1 MKTFSKYNFYRDST
15 LARGV
20 DFDQK
25 KESKNFKRFVWIV
38 AEDLGGTPIT
48 SHYRSIIALAK
59 VHKMRGVIIT
69 ENRIIASHYEFD
81 ILIKHLVNSIYLN

>member
-59 VHKMRGVIIT
+59 VHKMKGILIT
-69 ENRIIASHYEFD
+69 KDRIIASHYDFD
-81 ILIKHLVNSIYLN
+81 VLLKHLLNSIYLN